1 MMYNIKQIFRL
12 MLQLTIAISIS
23 LMGIVPA
30 SAFDYN
36 SNSEPLTITVP
47 KFEPKADFAM
57 VNRMQMMQGDSTSLT
72 DITLQDL
79 PSISHIPFSM
89 HQASPDG
96 LNNKMWMR
104 TNLDVKSYKFMDD
117 LTFAGVPIFVAGIIA
132 KSEKKSFR
140 QNTKDN
146 KHTLLTDFKTGID
159 DYTQFF
165 GPAMTT
171 GLKLAGVEG
180 RSDWGRYLASAAMS
194 YAFMAGFVNSIKY
207 SAKEM
212 RPDGST
218 RNSWPSGH
226 TATAFVGA
234 TILHKEYG
242 LTRSPWYSVAGY
254 GVATATGVMRVLNN
268 RHWVSDVLSGAGI
281 GIMSG
286 ELAYAFSDLI
296 FKHHGLLRGDISSN
310 KSIIDNPSFFSIS
323 MGIGFGS
330 KKLDFDMQNLELD
343 FDGYEDGDKN
353 LNLRFGASTAVGAEG
368 AYFFNKYIGVGGRLR
383 VNSSP
388 IKGWDGIENYAWI
401 DLIESLYGNDYQTDA
416 DFRKFIDGDE
426 NSDVLINNASF
437 TIKSDHLTEFAADLG
452 VYFNLPLSKRFAI
465 GSKLLVGRS
474 IMQEVDLNAT
484 VTGGKRLLDFED
496 FMEGA
501 DDDNVLLKAKPTP
514 GTYTS
519 EWDYFTLGG
528 NNTMKFGTG
537 ISLTY
542 AYKENYAWRLFLD
555 YDYTR
560 KTYTMTYNPS
570 LFALDAIS
578 LGIGDE
584 SAKFSELLTPEDLS
598 ELTEHQSIK
607 KNRHTFILGGSFTV
621 SF

>member
-1 MMYNIKQIFRL
+1 MKQTLLSMFAAVL
-12 MLQLTIAISIS
+12 MLSGIS
-23 LMGIVPA
+23 L
-30 SAFDYN
+30 SARADDIQLPSRN
-36 SNSEPLTITVP
+36 LTITTP
-47 KFEPKADFAM
+47 QLEPRVVFGEKQRYLAA
-57 VNRMQMMQGDSTSLT
+57 QEAPILKSEMQGVTGVTRMTGMDTK
-72 DITLQDL
+72 
-79 PSISHIPFSM
+79 PFTFT
-89 HQASPDG
+89 
-96 LNNKMWMR
+96 WMR
-104 TNLDVKSYKFMDD
+104 TNPDVKPYKFMND
-117 LTFAGVPIFVAGIIA
+117 LTFAGVPLFVAGIIA
-132 KSEKKSFR
+132 KGEKKSFR

-165 GPAMTT
+165 GPVMTV

-180 RSDWGRYLASAAMS
+180 RSDWGRFLASTAMS
-194 YAFMAGFVNSIKY
+194 YGLMAGFVNSIKY
-207 SAKEM
+207 TAKEM

-218 RNSWPSGH
+218 ANSWPSGH

-296 FKHHGLLRGDISSN
+296 FKHRGLLRGDISSD
-310 KSIIDNPSFFSIS
+310 KSIIDNPSFFSVS

-330 KKLDFDMQNLELD
+330 KNLDFDMSKFGLTD
-343 FDGYEDGDKN
+343 FNGDN
-353 LNLRFGASTAVGAEG
+353 VLNVRFGASTAVGVEG
-368 AYFFNKYIGVGGRLR
+368 AYFFNKYLGLGGRLR

-388 IKGWDGIENYAWI
+388 IKGWDGVESYAWN
-401 DLIESLYGNDYQTDA
+401 DLIEGLYGNDYATEP
-416 DFRKFIDGDE
+416 DFQKFIDGDA
-426 NSDVLINNASF
+426 NSQPLITDANF

-452 VYFNLPLSKRFAI
+452 VYFNLPLSKRFSI
-465 GSKLLVGRS
+465 GSKLLLGRS

-484 VTGGKRLLDFED
+484 VTGGKRLLDLGD
-496 FMEGA
+496 FIEGA
-501 DDDNVLLKAKPTP
+501 DDEKVFLKAKPVP
-514 GTYTS
+514 GTYTT
-519 EWDYFTLGG
+519 EWDYFTVGG

-560 KTYTMTYNPS
+560 KTYTMTYNPAM
-570 LFALDAIS
+570 FAFDAIS
-578 LGIGDE
+578 LGLGDE
-584 SAKFSELLTPEDLS
+584 SASFSDLLQGEDLS
-598 ELTEHQSIK
+598 DLMERQSIK
-607 KNRHTFILGGSFTV
+607 KNRHTFILGGSLV
-621 SF
+621 ISF